1 MKTETYLCQG
11 CGESVERPVARGQ
24 KPKWCPEC
32 RRKLGTRVR
41 SIQCAHCGVDC
52 MTWREGRYCSRACH
66 SASQVKPKP
75 AKSKRDPLTAEQ
87 REARRLASRSD
98 IRAGFEDQDWAR
110 LADGIRSRTE
120 RVGDCWRWSGRIKDG
135 YPVTNINGRWYAV
148 HRLALMAKHGADLG
162 SQHAHH
168 VCANTECVNPA
179 HLQPVTHRENV
190 AEMLARQSYLA
201 RIRELESALAQ
212 HAPQHPLLAVISVA

>member
-52 MTWREGRYCSRACH
+52 KTWRGGRYCSRDC
-66 SASQVKPKP
+66 SAAAQRKPEVERP
-75 AKSKRDPLTAEQ
+75 PFDPRGPL
-87 REARRLASRSD
+87 RR
-98 IRAGFEDQDWAR
+98 GFEDGDRDLFFAA
-110 LADGIRSRTE
+110 LVGMANTD
-120 RVGDCWRWSGRIKDG
+120 GDCWVWPRLNRSG
-135 YPVTNINGRWYAV
+135 YPSARFGRREMSL
-148 HRLALMAKHGADLG
+148 HRVVLEVKHGAPLG

-168 VCANTECVNPA
+168 TCANAACVNPD
-179 HLQPVTHRENV
+179 HLQPVTHRDNV

-201 RIRELESALAQ
+201 RIRELESALAI
-212 HAPQHPLLAVISVA
+212 ADPQHPLLTVVAVA